1 MLGVKHFAPCKVI
14 EDSIRFCIPCCGFRI
29 PGAGLRIL
37 PVQIPDSKTQ
47 KIPDFSFSFASNFFA
62 FRFLRMTSMVDI
74 VIEGHVMRMHVCLF
88 IFP

>member
-1 MLGVKHFAPCKVI
+1 MPV
-14 EDSIRFCIPCCGFRI
+14 
-29 PGAGLRIL
+29 AGLRIL